1 MKCRR
6 WRGRRVF
13 HVEIP
18 DGRILPFH
26 ALIIARLQIGRS
38 GYNVQMSALP
48 VFLLLMLL
56 AALPGWRLL
65 RLFEVESEEA
75 WALGRVLGPVVVV
88 FPAWWAGALGLRS
101 WPFVAGILLA
111 VGSVWTLPVLM
122 RERPWREIGRSEGV
136 FWLFSFLVLFFRAG
150 SPAIEQTEKFMDMG
164 IFSTLLRT
172 QGFPPPDFWLAGKSL
187 PYYYWGALPWATALR
202 GSGLEI
208 GWAYNIIVALLAGA
222 TALLLFSLGRR
233 LSGSS
238 GGGWMAAFFGLMAGT
253 PDGLRQILAGIDPRH
268 LDLWAS
274 SRQIEGAI
282 TEFPLF
288 SFWLGD
294 LHPHVLSMPLS
305 LSAIALAAIA
315 GARKSP
321 ILLLPTALFFGLSWA
336 ANPWSMPPTLAGVAL
351 MLLVGDGRWHWPGRE
366 GRERWLQVGAVALGG
381 ALLSLPFHLNF
392 HPPSHP
398 IRPVFAWT
406 PPVDLLLYGGI
417 FLLPLCLGIVRLVL
431 SWGDRRKMWALI
443 VAGAGGAMLLGVA
456 AGRPLVPILS
466 LLLAILVAQLLEP
479 GVSEERPALA
489 LAMLALFLLLVPEL
503 VYVQDGYGAEMHR
516 MNTIFKAYIQ
526 AWPLFALALSVL
538 LRLAMPSF
546 RKQNIL
552 LVALLVLALPHPVS
566 LSMQSLAR
574 VHEWG
579 LDGLD
584 WMSPRDRGLV
594 GELRRLPPGR
604 TMIEAVGGAYSEY
617 GRLSAAS
624 GVPSYLGWAN
634 HEMVWRGT
642 SINGETAGRKAR
654 VEAIYTA
661 TDSDILRRELRA
673 AGVDVVAF
681 GDLEARDFGEKA
693 LAILSEA
700 GDHQLKCRGGG
711 VLVFFDHPEEKP

>member
-1 MKCRR
+1 M
-6 WRGRRVF
+6 
-13 HVEIP
+13 P
-18 DGRILPFH
+18 AILF
-26 ALIIARLQIGRS
+26 
-38 GYNVQMSALP
+38 
-48 VFLLLMLL
+48 FLSLMML
-56 AALPGWRLL
+56 ASLPGWRLL
-65 RLFEVESEEA
+65 RLLEVETGEA
-75 WALGRVLGPVVVV
+75 WALGRVVGPVLIV
-88 FPAWWAGALGLRS
+88 FPAWWAGAVGLS
-101 WPFVAGILLA
+101 QWPFVATFLLVA
-111 VGSVWTLPVLM
+111 GAIWGLPLLL
-122 RERPWREIGRSEGV
+122 RERPWGQIGRTELV
-136 FWLFSFLVLFFRAG
+136 FWLFSGAILFLRAG
-150 SPAIEQTEKFMDMG
+150 RPAIEQTEKFMDMG

-187 PYYYWGALPWATALR
+187 PYYYWGALPWVTALR
-202 GSGLEI
+202 GSAMEI

-222 TALLLFSLGRR
+222 TALVLFSLGRR

-294 LHPHVLSMPLS
+294 LHPHVLSMSLS
-305 LSAIALAAIA
+305 LGAIALAAIA
-315 GARKSP
+315 GAQKSR

-351 MLLVGDGRWHWPGRE
+351 MLLVGDGRWHWPVRE
-366 GRERWLQVGAVALGG
+366 GRERWLQVGGIALGG

-406 PPVDLLLYGGI
+406 PPVDLLLFGGI
-417 FLLPLCLGIVRLVL
+417 FLLPLGVALARLVL

-443 VAGAGGAMLLGVA
+443 VVGAGGAMLLGVA

-479 GVSEERPALA
+479 GYSGERPALA

-526 AWPLFALALSVL
+526 AWPLFALALPVL

-546 RKQNIL
+546 KKQNIL
-552 LVALLVLALPHPVS
+552 LAGLLVLALPHPVS
-566 LSMQSLAR
+566 LAMQSLAR
-574 VHEWG
+574 VHQWG

-594 GELRRLPPGR
+594 EELRQLPPGMR
-604 TMIEAVGGAYSEY
+604 MVEAVGGAYSEY

-624 GVPSYLGWAN
+624 GVPAYLGWAN

-642 SINGETAGRKAR
+642 SINGETARRKAR
-654 VEAIYTA
+654 VEAIYRAGDAET
-661 TDSDILRRELRA
+661 LRREVRA
-673 AGVDVVAF
+673 ASVDIVAF